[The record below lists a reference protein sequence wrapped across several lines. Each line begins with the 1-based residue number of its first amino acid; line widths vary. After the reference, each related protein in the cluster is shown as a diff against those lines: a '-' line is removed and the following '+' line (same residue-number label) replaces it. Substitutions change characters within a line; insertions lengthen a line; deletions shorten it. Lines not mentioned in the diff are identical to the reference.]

1 MIKLLGDLLCK
12 IKMANEVFGQN
23 LQNKVERRKSEQN
36 HQILHIQNSLGTKFQ
51 VKLTILNFWIK
62 LTQKRYF

>member
-1 MIKLLGDLLCK
+1 
-12 IKMANEVFGQN
+12 MANEVFGQN

-51 VKLTILNFWIK
+51 VKVTIMNFWIK